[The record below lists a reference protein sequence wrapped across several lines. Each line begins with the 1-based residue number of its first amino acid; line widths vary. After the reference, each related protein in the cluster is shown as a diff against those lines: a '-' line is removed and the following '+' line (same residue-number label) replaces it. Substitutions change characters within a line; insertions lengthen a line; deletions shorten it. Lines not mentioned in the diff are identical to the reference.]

1 MAKSHTALCFK
12 KDGNAESIKHFPKV
26 LDDETTV
33 MDVNQLGRGE
43 SLCNLWPSFLIFI
56 CKFDPFTLGLRRYTF
71 SQK

>member
-33 MDVNQLGRGE
+33 IDVKMHSSPDADIAVKSRL
-43 SLCNLWPSFLIFI
+43 
-56 CKFDPFTLGLRRYTF
+56 Y
-71 SQK
+71 